1 MGQYVTRRDPKTGK
15 NRVYYK
21 ADSGKLYKD
30 YLAATTAFPFTE
42 TTVGEDIQR
51 LTRATGRAL
60 GDLGTAIT
68 GGLQDFQRGLE
79 QAPNPYAPV
88 SPQPSLN
95 PLQRAKV
102 GQPLILGGKLGYK
115 AADGTFQLRGDM
127 ESEDIPVYNKE
138 TGYVYDN
145 KAPLVSPTPIVRGLT
160 PTGEVDRTQSD
171 EYKSMRAQYDKAR
184 KELPAAEA
192 RDKGLELWAQ
202 ANPVLAQK
210 LQEQAY
216 LAPLEK
222 GPDGMRTATYN
233 PLMQSTFGYQRGQAP
248 GQFQPN
254 YEGEELIQAY
264 GQSQNPDP
272 LVQQEMQQEKTA
284 EQAAQATTA
293 GMSARDKADDLIN
306 RFTGT
311 TPSPFPTK
319 RVF

>member
-1 MGQYVTRRDPKTGK
+1 MGQYVTRNGKT
-15 NRVYYK
+15 YYK

-30 YLAATTAFPFTE
+30 YLAATLAMDS
-42 TTVGEDIQR
+42 TVGEDIQR

-88 SPQPSLN
+88 SPQPSLTPN
-95 PLQRAKV
+95 RVIP
-102 GQPLILGGKLGYK
+102 GQLP
-115 AADGTFQLRGDM
+115 AD
-127 ESEDIPVYNKE
+127 YKE
-138 TGYVYDN
+138 TELRAGQLAEQYRPG
-145 KAPLVSPTPIVRGLT
+145 AGFPGQQTAIVRGLT

-171 EYKSMRAQYDKAR
+171 EYKSIRAQYDKAR

-233 PLMQSTFGYQRGQAP
+233 PLMQNTFGYQRGQAP

>member
-1 MGQYVTRRDPKTGK
+1 MGQYVTRNGKT
-15 NRVYYK
+15 YYK

-30 YLAATTAFPFTE
+30 YLAATLAMDS
-42 TTVGEDIQR
+42 TVGEDIQR

-88 SPQPSLN
+88 SPQPSLTPN
-95 PLQRAKV
+95 RVIP
-102 GQPLILGGKLGYK
+102 GQLPADYK
-115 AADGTFQLRGDM
+115 RTELLAAGQIPGQLPAD
-127 ESEDIPVYNKE
+127 YKE
-138 TGYVYDN
+138 TELRAGQLAEQYRPG
-145 KAPLVSPTPIVRGLT
+145 AGFPGQQTAIVRGLT

-171 EYKSMRAQYDKAR
+171 EYKSIRAQYDKAR

>member
-1 MGQYVTRRDPKTGK
+1 MADGKWINVPGKGRRWQMPSGEIRYMPPTDSALDYVGDLLNAVGGAYQANRRWVEEHNRKARAQQAANPQPLTTMMGTAYANTASQTA
-15 NRVYYK
+15 NRVIPGQLPADYK
-21 ADSGKLYKD
+21 RTEL
-30 YLAATTAFPFTE
+30 LAA
-42 TTVGEDIQR
+42 
-51 LTRATGRAL
+51 
-60 GDLGTAIT
+60 
-68 GGLQDFQRGLE
+68 
-79 QAPNPYAPV
+79 
-88 SPQPSLN
+88 
-95 PLQRAKV
+95 
-102 GQPLILGGKLGYK
+102 GQIPGQLP
-115 AADGTFQLRGDM
+115 AD
-127 ESEDIPVYNKE
+127 YKE
-138 TGYVYDN
+138 TELRAGQLAEQYRPG
-145 KAPLVSPTPIVRGLT
+145 AGFLGQQTAIVRGLT

-171 EYKSMRAQYDKAR
+171 EYKSIRAQYDKAR

>member
-1 MGQYVTRRDPKTGK
+1 MANGKWINVPGKGRRWQMPSGEIRYMPPTDSALDYV
-15 NRVYYK
+15 
-21 ADSGKLYKD
+21 
-30 YLAATTAFPFTE
+30 
-42 TTVGEDIQR
+42 
-51 LTRATGRAL
+51 
-60 GDLGTAIT
+60 GDLLNVIGGAYQANRRWVEEHNRKVREQQAANPQPLTTMMGTAY
-68 GGLQDFQRGLE
+68 
-79 QAPNPYAPV
+79 PNTA
-88 SPQPSLN
+88 SQT

-192 RDKGLELWAQ
+192 VEKGLELWAQ
-202 ANPVLAQK
+202 AHPVLAQR
-210 LQEQAY
+210 LQEKDY
-216 LAPLEK
+216 VAPLEK

-272 LVQQEMQQEKTA
+272 LVQQEMQQEATA
-284 EQAAQATTA
+284 NQAAQATTA

-311 TPSPFPTK
+311 TPIAFPTK